1 MSPSTSRN
9 ASDRSLP
16 IVAALGAAFLIA
28 SLATAPAAAQ
38 DERFAG
44 SWERD
49 ESRSDGPWRP
59 PGTPPTK
66 RTETRIDISLVGED
80 VMMVFTLRPPDWDT
94 SVQVPA
100 SYITDNKPQ
109 QAPDFLGGQREVRA
123 RWRKKKLNIA
133 YTVKTPWFEADVQEV
148 WEISKNGQDLI
159 QTTFGRT
166 AGSGQRPDV
175 RKYYHVRAVEDQ

>member
-9 ASDRSLP
+9 ASPRSIP

-28 SLATAPAAAQ
+28 SLAPVPAAAQ

-49 ESRSDGPWRP
+49 ETRSDAPWRP
-59 PGTPPTK
+59 PGSPPTK
-66 RTETRIDISLVGED
+66 RTDTRIDISLVGDD
-80 VMMVFTLRPPDWDT
+80 VMMVFTFRPPDWDT

-100 SYITDNKPQ
+100 NYITDNKPQ
-109 QAPDFLGGQREVRA
+109 QAPNFVGGQREVRA
-123 RWRKKKLNIA
+123 KWRKKKLNIA
-133 YTVKTPWFEADVQEV
+133 YTIKIGPVEADVQEV

-175 RKYYHVRAVEDQ
+175 RKYYHVRATEDP

>member
-1 MSPSTSRN
+1 MSPSTTRN
-9 ASDRSLP
+9 ASHRSTP
-16 IVAALGAAFLIA
+16 IVAALGAAVLIA
-28 SLATAPAAAQ
+28 ALTPAPAAAQ

-44 SWERD
+44 SWVRD
-49 ESRSDGPWRP
+49 ETRSDAPWRP
-59 PGTPPTK
+59 PGSPPTK

-100 SYITDNKPQ
+100 NYITDNKPQ
-109 QAPDFLGGQREVRA
+109 QAPDFFGGQREVRA

-133 YTVKTPWFEADVQEV
+133 YTVKIGPVEADVQEV

-166 AGSGQRPDV
+166 ANSQRPDV
-175 RKYYHVRAVEDQ
+175 RKFYHVRAAADQ